1 MHLTSMGP
9 SCMVGLPGVLSRSMY
24 LVLYILLMA
33 EAVSGFVLRWLQGE
47 SFAFL
52 GPLSIPALIAPD
64 RSSAHQ
70 LEEFH
75 NWIGWA
81 IVVLAMGHAIAALVH
96 HRDSARKLPAYLTT
110 NTRTLGVGEAASCSS
125 RSSRR

>member
-1 MHLTSMGP
+1 MHLTFMGP
-9 SCMVGLPGVLSRSMY
+9 FCRVGLPGVLSRSMY
-24 LVLYILLMA
+24 LLLYILLMA

-52 GPLSIPALIAPD
+52 GPSSIPALIAPD

-75 NWIGWA
+75 NRIGWA
-81 IVVLAMGHAIAALVH
+81 IVVLPMGHAIAALVH
-96 HRDSARKLPAYLTT
+96 HRDSAPQT
-110 NTRTLGVGEAASCSS
+110 S
-125 RSSRR
+125 RIPHNEYKNARS